1 MLPNRRHSIGG
12 EAVEKSLVDMTNQ
25 FSRLVP
31 ASTVPVSKKVSG
43 FPLPAPLRTGN
54 MHEDRSGS
62 LSGSW
67 NDFLESFIEAKC
79 NTKETIRKYRARA
92 NWFKDYC
99 KVEDPK
105 QLRKV
110 HFDSFQKM
118 LRDYK
123 TKEGSY
129 YSKSTVREILV
140 KIKSLGS
147 WWKEYYEMKFNPAD
161 VVKLPK
167 AEKVSKAYL
176 SEEVVAY
183 MVEEST
189 GKVKLACAVLEVFGL
204 RNGEVCRLQYK
215 HFSIKDGKF
224 IIDGIDGK
232 AGLGDVS
239 MPYEEARQVLLDV
252 CDHPNKDEYLFPG
265 QNGPITTRTLR
276 NWTSKLAK
284 RLGIRN
290 SFGETR
296 AYPHMFRTSL
306 ATNLLSRNP
315 NNIGGVAKRLRN
327 KVSTTQDNYI
337 VETCEELQT
346 YASEKYKHK

>member
-1 MLPNRRHSIGG
+1 MLSDISNRVSLRTGAPPESTI
-12 EAVEKSLVDMTNQ
+12 VSDSLVPT
-25 FSRLVP
+25 
-31 ASTVPVSKKVSG
+31 SKRFSG

-54 MHEDRSGS
+54 WHDDRTGF
-62 LSGSW
+62 LSDSW
-67 NDFLESFIEAKC
+67 DNFLASFIEAKC
-79 NTKETIRKYRARA
+79 NTKETVRKYKARA
-92 NWFKDYC
+92 EWFKC
-99 KVEDPK
+99 FCEVEDPR
-105 QLRKV
+105 QLRKA
-110 HFDSFQKM
+110 HFDAFQKM

-147 WWKEYYEMKFNPAD
+147 WWKDYYEMKFNPAD

-176 SEEVVAY
+176 AEDVIAY

-215 HFSIKDGKF
+215 HFSIKDGEF
-224 IIDGIDGK
+224 RIDGIDGK

-239 MPYEEARQVLLDV
+239 MPLREARPILLDV
-252 CDHPNKDEYLFPG
+252 CDHEEQTDFLFPG
-265 QNGPITTRTLR
+265 LNGHITTRTLR
-276 NWTSKLAK
+276 NWISKLGV

-290 SFGETR
+290 SHGNNR
-296 AYPHMFRTSL
+296 VYPHMFRTSL

-315 NNIGGVAKRLRN
+315 ENIGGVAKRLRN

-337 VETCEELQT
+337 VETCEELRT
-346 YASEKYKHK
+346 YASLNERYKHK